1 LTAVHQFV
9 PALVARD
16 AIGAHTLQ
24 VQRVLRELGY
34 ASDLFVD
41 HTDLTGRADVH
52 PYRQFDEHSRDPD
65 TFLLYQG
72 STGSPMARFVAERS
86 EPTIV
91 NYHNITPPEFFE
103 PWEPSVT
110 MVLEAGY
117 RQIEELGPGTVLGI
131 ADSEYNAG
139 ELRRLGYGATAVVPI
154 LYDPGNHDAAP
165 DPATL
170 HRLEAEKAG
179 GGSDWL
185 FVGRLCPN
193 KAQHDLVKAFAAYRV
208 AFDPRARLH
217 LVGGSSSH
225 LYETC
230 LQAFAHEIGVGD
242 AVRFAGS
249 VTPGELSAHY
259 RVADVFVCLSRHE
272 GFGVP
277 LLEAMHHDV
286 PIVALRA
293 TAVPETVGDAGVLVP
308 ASTPALVA
316 AAVERVRADADLR
329 AALQAAGRR
338 RLEHFDQV
346 AGRERF
352 AAAIRDVCGA
362 P

>member
-1 LTAVHQFV
+1 MTAVHQFV

-41 HTDLTGRADVH
+41 HTDLTGGPTCTRTGSSTSTRA
-52 PYRQFDEHSRDPD
+52 DPD

-91 NYHNITPPEFFE
+91 NYHNITPAEFFE

-110 MVLEAGY
+110 MVLEAGH
-117 RQIEELGPGTVLGI
+117 RQIEELGRGTVLGI
-131 ADSEYNAG
+131 ADSAYNAA
-139 ELRRLGYGATAVVPI
+139 ELRRLGYRATAVVPI
-154 LYDPGNHDAAP
+154 LFDPGNHDAAP

-230 LQAFAHEIGVGD
+230 LQAFARRD
-242 AVRFAGS
+242 
-249 VTPGELSAHY
+249 
-259 RVADVFVCLSRHE
+259 
-272 GFGVP
+272 
-277 LLEAMHHDV
+277 
-286 PIVALRA
+286 
-293 TAVPETVGDAGVLVP
+293 
-308 ASTPALVA
+308 
-316 AAVERVRADADLR
+316 
-329 AALQAAGRR
+329 RR
-338 RLEHFDQV
+338 R
-346 AGRERF
+346 
-352 AAAIRDVCGA
+352 
-362 P
+362 